1 MAISGG
7 FAVPH
12 RRDPMKSF
20 LIAAT
25 IALVGS
31 SVIADTASARS
42 RRSAP
47 NMAGLAAMA
56 PVALAAGTALIGS
69 GGFVGGPVVTPY
81 LGGPI
86 INTYDPVITTPNVY
100 VPSIAPVG
108 LPGGFSLPGG
118 SSTQD
123 VGN

>member
-1 MAISGG
+1 
-7 FAVPH
+7 
-12 RRDPMKSF
+12 MKSF

-31 SVIADTASARS
+31 SMIVDTASARS
-42 RRSAP
+42 KRSAP

-56 PVALAAGTALIGS
+56 PMALAAGTALIGS

-81 LGGPI
+81 VGGPVV
-86 INTYDPVITTPNVY
+86 NTYDPLITTPHVY
-100 VPSIAPVG
+100 IPSTAPVG
-108 LPGGFSLPGG
+108 LPGGFGLPGG